1 MNKLT
6 WITNALAC
14 LMIVLAAAGA
24 LCGAVAT
31 LATDEFTYGGMSRIA
46 VMDMLNVAQ
55 TDDVSAQITEY
66 IGLTDTEQDVFAKEI
81 VSFMK
86 GETDVQPEILS
97 EKEQQHML
105 DVRALVHLAQTL
117 SKGFMTVAAGMAVVI
132 AWTGAREKRR
142 GMPAGT
148 LVGVGLI
155 ALGVF
160 GVYAMLNAQ
169 GFEALFIRFHELLF
183 TNDLWLMNP
192 ETDILIRM
200 MPQLLFVRAGQELVR
215 LALQS
220 FLITD
225 ILLMLVYM
233 LVGGMIRR
241 QLTEGK
247 EAK

>member
-6 WITNALAC
+6 WITNILAC
-14 LMIVLAAAGA
+14 LMIVLAAVGA
-24 LCGAVAT
+24 LCGAAVT
-31 LATDEFTYGGMSRIA
+31 LATDIDLYCGMSRMA
-46 VMDMLNVAQ
+46 VMDTLGAR
-55 TDDVSAQITEY
+55 DALDVSSQTTAY
-66 IGLTDTEQDVFAKEI
+66 IGITDMEQHIFAEET
-81 VSFMK
+81 VRFMK
-86 GETDVQPEILS
+86 GETDAQPEILN
-97 EKEQQHML
+97 EKERQHML
-105 DVRALVHLAQTL
+105 DVRALVNLAQKV
-117 SKGFMTVAAGMAVVI
+117 SKGCMTVAAAFAVII

-169 GFEALFIRFHELLF
+169 GFEALFVRFHELLF